1 METLDAT
8 TFECLDT
15 TLPIWSRFYMV
26 APLAVVGTRED
37 TGYDLAPKHM
47 VMPMGF
53 GNYIGFVCT
62 PDHSTY
68 HNIKATGEFTVSFP
82 TPGQTLITAL
92 SASPRQEAI
101 AKSEQIVDWL
111 PTLKATETDALFLAE
126 SYLLL
131 ECEHFRTVDGFDRNS
146 LITGRIIKAFVD
158 RQYLRL
164 SDQDPQRMLHD
175 NPLLAYI
182 AEGRFARVADT
193 YHFPFPKGFKR

>member
-1 METLDAT
+1 MQTPDAK
-8 TFECLDT
+8 TFESLDT

-26 APLAVVGTRED
+26 APLVVIGTREED
-37 TGYDLAPKHM
+37 GYDLAPKHM

-62 PDHSTY
+62 PDHGTY
-68 HNIKATGEFTVSFP
+68 HNIRATGEFTASFP
-82 TPGQTLITAL
+82 RPDQTLITAL

-101 AKSEQIVDWL
+101 SKPEQIVDWL
-111 PTLKATETDALFLAE
+111 PTLKATEADALFLAD

-131 ECEHFRTVDGFDRNS
+131 ECEHFKTVDGFDRNS
-146 LITGRIIKAFVD
+146 LITGRIRKAFVN
-158 RQYLRL
+158 RKYQRL
-164 SDQDPQRMLHD
+164 SDQDQQRMLHE

-182 AEGRFARVADT
+182 AEGRFARVGDT